1 MTRQVRQMEEKM
13 GKDIT
18 KILVECM
25 LDKILQDSRSSPRRL
40 ARNLVDISL
49 NFAKGRFQ
57 KRFLSD
63 AQEMLKN
70 PESAYY
76 ELVSDQIANVDRK
89 HMVTFGMNLGYNGCT
104 VGAKRIREIEA
115 EQNLNIPWSLSLLL
129 DRERLLIN
137 PDSYCRII
145 EQGRKIGIYV
155 YLFFLHDEN
164 ADLCLPLIEN
174 YPNCAFGIFLQNCTF
189 SDAYLEKLQKCG
201 NAMTVIYAD
210 EAAPESCQRLR
221 EKRLLYGIHYSYDE
235 TDLEKIL
242 SESWLTAQEPLRPC
256 FAFLHARDSC
266 SLQTQNEIYQHVLAV
281 RSEQKHPILY
291 MELRQDIYQ
300 IDEIISDDACL
311 VGFREDGSVH
321 MRQQTQNRTDVNIFS
336 TNLLDLLKTVA
347 LKQANAPSAEY

>member
-1 MTRQVRQMEEKM
+1 MMKERRIAEMRCAFLSAFQPPFPFEEDEKIYKIIFLTMSDGQAIWYDKM
-13 GKDIT
+13 RESLEVNSQIYLNDAAGASDGGKNGERYHKNISR
-18 KILVECM
+18 M
-25 LDKILQDSRSSPRRL
+25 YAGQNLQDSRSSPRRL

-155 YLFFLHDEN
+155 YLFF
-164 ADLCLPLIEN
+164 
-174 YPNCAFGIFLQNCTF
+174 F
-189 SDAYLEKLQKCG
+189 
-201 NAMTVIYAD
+201 MTKT
-210 EAAPESCQRLR
+210 R
-221 EKRLLYGIHYSYDE
+221 
-235 TDLEKIL
+235 
-242 SESWLTAQEPLRPC
+242 
-256 FAFLHARDSC
+256 
-266 SLQTQNEIYQHVLAV
+266 
-281 RSEQKHPILY
+281 
-291 MELRQDIYQ
+291 
-300 IDEIISDDACL
+300 IS
-311 VGFREDGSVH
+311 VFR
-321 MRQQTQNRTDVNIFS
+321 
-336 TNLLDLLKTVA
+336 
-347 LKQANAPSAEY
+347 

>member
-1 MTRQVRQMEEKM
+1 MRIKM
-13 GKDIT
+13 GKDLT

-25 LDKILQDSRSSPRRL
+25 LDRILQDSRSSPRRL
-40 ARNLVDISL
+40 ARNLVDIGL

-57 KRFLSD
+57 KRFLTY

-76 ELVSDQIANVDRK
+76 ELVSDQIANVGRK
-89 HMVTFGMNLGYNGCT
+89 HLLTFGMNLGYNGCT

-115 EQNLNIPWSLSLLL
+115 EQNLNIPWSLSLIL
-129 DRERLLIN
+129 DKERLLN
-137 PDSYCRII
+137 DPDSYCRII
-145 EQGRKIGIYV
+145 EQGRNIGIYV
-155 YLFFLHDEN
+155 YLLFLPDED
-164 ADLCLPLIEN
+164 ADLCLPLIEK
-174 YPNCAFGIFLQNCTF
+174 YPNCAFGIFLRNSAF

-221 EKRLLYGIHYSYDE
+221 EKHLLYGIHYSYGE
-235 TDLEKIL
+235 TDREEIL

-256 FAFLHARDSC
+256 FAFLHAQDSC
-266 SLQTQNEIYQHVLAV
+266 SLQTQHEIYQHVLAV

-291 MELRQDIYQ
+291 IELRRDIYQ
-300 IDEIISDDACL
+300 IDEIISNDACL

-321 MRQQTQNRTDVNIFS
+321 MYQQEDDRTDVNIFS
-336 TNLLDLLKTVA
+336 TSLLDLLKTVA
-347 LKQANAPSAEY
+347 LKRTAAPAAEF

>member
-1 MTRQVRQMEEKM
+1 MKQTYETIIGLEVHVELATKTKIFCSCSTAFGGRPNTHTCPVCTGMPGTLPVLNRQVVEYALAVGLASNCSIHQMCRFDRKNYFYPDNPQNYQISQLYLPICHDGYVEIETEHGPKKIRIHEIHMEEDA
-13 GKDIT
+13 GKLIHD
-18 KILVECM
+18 EWEDC
-25 LDKILQDSRSSPRRL
+25 S
-40 ARNLVDISL
+40 LVDYNRSGVPLLEIVSEPDM
-49 NFAKGRFQ
+49 R
-57 KRFLSD
+57 
-63 AQEMLKN
+63 
-70 PESAYY
+70 SAN
-76 ELVSDQIANVDRK
+76 EVI
-89 HMVTFGMNLGYNGCT
+89 
-104 VGAKRIREIEA
+104 
-115 EQNLNIPWSLSLLL
+115 
-129 DRERLLIN
+129 
-137 PDSYCRII
+137 
-145 EQGRKIGIYV
+145 
-155 YLFFLHDEN
+155 
-164 ADLCLPLIEN
+164 
-174 YPNCAFGIFLQNCTF
+174 
-189 SDAYLEKLQKCG
+189 AYLEKLQKCG

-235 TDLEKIL
+235 TDREKIL

-347 LKQANAPSAEY
+347 LKQATAPSAEY

>member
-1 MTRQVRQMEEKM
+1 M

-221 EKRLLYGIHYSYDE
+221 EKRLLYG
-235 TDLEKIL
+235 
-242 SESWLTAQEPLRPC
+242 

-347 LKQANAPSAEY
+347 LKQATAPSAEY